1 LRLAPRNILLRGEMS
16 GPMKR
21 FLTARQGGVTTKDRQ
36 SYPILRVASIALM
49 IATWALLV
57 RFGVYRFG
65 YIPSPSSVARAAAG
79 YLTQKDFL
87 LDAAASV
94 YRVLSAWGISA
105 VIGIPLGL
113 LIGWKRWFSDLT
125 FPVIELLRP
134 IPPIAWIPAGILFFP
149 QIELSVIFICFIGS
163 FFPIVLNTIVGVKQI
178 DQTYFRAARCLG
190 ANDRQIFRDVVVRGA
205 TPSIL
210 IGLAVGMGINW
221 MALVAAEMIAGEHGL
236 GYMIWESYSLARYPR
251 IVVGM
256 IVIGIIGAGMSA
268 AIRLI
273 GRKLVPWQRS
283 LISS

>member
-1 LRLAPRNILLRGEMS
+1 M
-16 GPMKR
+16 R
-21 FLTARQGGVTTKDRQ
+21 FLTPGKAKATTTQARQG
-36 SYPILRVASIALM
+36 YPALRVVSVVLM
-49 IATWALLV
+49 IAVWTFLV
-57 RFGVYRFG
+57 RFGIYRFG
-65 YIPSPSSVARAAAG
+65 FIPSPASVVQAG
-79 YLTQKDFL
+79 IDYLPQKDFL
-87 LDAAASV
+87 LDASASI
-94 YRVLSAWGISA
+94 YRVLAAWGISA

-113 LIGWKRWFSDLT
+113 FIGWKRWFADLS
-125 FPVIELLRP
+125 FPIVELLRP

-178 DQTYFRAARCLG
+178 DQTYFRAASCLG
-190 ANDRQIFRDVVVRGA
+190 ASDLEIFRDVVVRGA
-205 TPSIL
+205 MPSIL

-256 IVIGIIGAGMSA
+256 IIIGLIGAGMSA

-273 GRKLVPWQRS
+273 GRKLVPWQKS
-283 LISS
+283 LISF

>member
-1 LRLAPRNILLRGEMS
+1 M
-16 GPMKR
+16 
-21 FLTARQGGVTTKDRQ
+21 ART
-36 SYPILRVASIALM
+36 SYPALRVASIVLL
-49 IATWALLV
+49 IAIWAALV

-65 YIPSPSSVARAAAG
+65 FIPSPWSVLVAAAA
-79 YLTQKDFL
+79 YLTDRDFF
-87 LDAAASV
+87 LDAASSI
-94 YRVLSAWGISA
+94 YRVLAAWGASA

-113 LIGWKRWFSDLT
+113 LIGWKRWFSELT
-125 FPVIELLRP
+125 FPIVELLRP

-163 FFPIVLNTIVGVKQI
+163 FFPIVLNTIAGVKQI
-178 DQTYFRAARCLG
+178 DQTYFRAASCLG
-190 ANDRQIFRDVVVRGA
+190 ANDGEIFRDVVVRGA
-205 TPSIL
+205 MPSIM

-268 AIRLI
+268 GIRFF
-273 GRKLVPWQRS
+273 GRKMVPWQRS
-283 LISS
+283 LIAS

>member
-1 LRLAPRNILLRGEMS
+1 MTDNSIVMTGNSTVRKA
-16 GPMKR
+16 
-21 FLTARQGGVTTKDRQ
+21 AGGTSRR
-36 SYPILRVASIALM
+36 SYPTLRAVSIAVL
-49 IATWALLV
+49 IAAWALLV
-57 RFGVYRFG
+57 QFRVYRFG
-65 YIPSPSSVARAAAG
+65 YIPSPASVIRAG
-79 YLTQKDFL
+79 IDYLTQGDFL
-87 LDAAASV
+87 VDAGSSV
-94 YRVLSAWGISA
+94 YRVLAAWGASA

-113 LIGWKRWFSDLT
+113 LIGWKRWFRDLT

-163 FFPIVLNTIVGVKQI
+163 FFPIVLNTMVGVKQI

-190 ANDRQIFRDVVVRGA
+190 ASDLEVFRDVVVRGA
-205 TPSIL
+205 TPSIM

-256 IVIGIIGAGMSA
+256 IIIGIIGAGMSA
-268 AIRLI
+268 VIRLI
-273 GRKLVPWQRS
+273 GRKLLPWQKS
-283 LISS
+283 LMGS

>member
-1 LRLAPRNILLRGEMS
+1 MS
-16 GPMKR
+16 YFLSAR
-21 FLTARQGGVTTKDRQ
+21 QTTDALTARQTTDVATRARR
-36 SYPILRVASIALM
+36 SYPALRVVSIVLM

-57 RFGVYRFG
+57 EFRVYRFG
-65 YIPSPSSVARAAAG
+65 FIPSPSSVVRAAAD
-79 YLTQKDFL
+79 YLSQKDFL

-94 YRVLSAWGISA
+94 YRVLAAWGISA

-113 LIGWKRWFSDLT
+113 LIGWKRWFHDLT

-190 ANDRQIFRDVVVRGA
+190 ASDREVFRDVVARGA

-268 AIRLI
+268 VIRLI
-273 GRKLVPWQRS
+273 GRKLVPWQKS
-283 LISS
+283 LIGS